1 MMRPLARSIISSPNG
16 KGPGPLTRK
25 RVKVMRPF
33 RDPMFALLVPSR
45 LDPAIRPR
53 SEARISSDGP
63 DATLK
68 GFPRPD
74 RKGAPGRVRTAR
86 DSFGAGYV
94 KFTNWI

>member
-1 MMRPLARSIISSPNG
+1 MRPLACSMISSPNG

-33 RDPMFALLVPSR
+33 RNPMLALLVPSR

-53 SEARISSDGP
+53 SGARISSDGP

-68 GFPRPD
+68 GFPREAG
-74 RKGAPGRVRTAR
+74 KGTNGRAW
-86 DSFGAGYV
+86 AA
-94 KFTNWI
+94 